1 MTITKQSWLRRCL
14 SALTATAIVAS
25 FCAANTFDVKAQTKS
40 YPEGSREVRRLAAPI
55 EDGVYM
61 ASVELMNANST
72 GSASMGN
79 AALRGSSSF
88 LQKNPDDTEYRSLV
102 VVEDGQATALLEFMP
117 MGYIGQYGF
126 MMELESVT
134 AEVLTKYG
142 YPDDNYCTYT
152 PADVIAEHRTQQG
165 EVVYDPYNN
174 PDSASVYDG
183 SNPATMTRP
192 AGYGHQEDRLIDIA
206 DEPYQ
211 HILALDVTP
220 ITSADTEGNLAIPEK
235 PEDFNVTHA
244 AYVHVFVPVMFSIS
258 PSSGD
263 QYARMQVDWTSVE
276 RIDNPENNLTYRLWS
291 ARQIEQG
298 DASDESYANLQT
310 AIEEVTT
317 QLENIWPHQ
326 QITMNGTGFSAQPML
341 EQKEFTEEEKAELVK
356 KLNDAISGLASS
368 PDKTALGGLINEAK
382 ALSKADYTPESYA
395 QLEKAVRAAEA
406 VNENADASQ
415 EEIDDALANLQTA
428 KDALQVAD
436 DATKWSNLY
445 EMASNLDE
453 SDYTAESWAEFSK
466 LWIDGKYKDYPDSS
480 KLPMVA
486 ILKVSFYNSKL
497 ADAMAGLVEKPTI
510 ETDPNQLADGKYT
523 LKAYMYKT
531 ADPTVYSMSNNA
543 INHNVWLEVKDG
555 KYYLTT
561 QFIGMSMY
569 NQFGYLQDL
578 KYFDKG
584 YTIGE
589 YGTPQGTLIDAT
601 VLTTQKD
608 SEGNDVIDQYND
620 ADNLYPEMVQF
631 ELVEKADGKYVA
643 LQVFVPI
650 MESISPELGTQTV
663 YMELDWS
670 KLRIDDGSV
679 EKIEP
684 PVQSP
689 ALDAADAAT
698 GVKVHADKGVF
709 EEGTRLVVKEITSGD
724 IYDQGKE
731 SFAQKKIGDT
741 FVLYDIN
748 FTDAKG
754 EAVTPNGYV
763 TYSIPIPEE
772 YNADGIVLMRIN
784 DLEDNIGPSTQISG
798 FSIEDEYL
806 VIRYNARTAKPI
818 HFALVD
824 ADPYTGADYTEVD
837 EALAKIPADLSVYTD
852 ASAAAVENAKDAVV
866 RGKNITEQAAV
877 DAMAAAINDAVAA
890 LEKKEADKGEKESL
904 EDGTYSI
911 YGEMVKL
918 NRIDKSM
925 SNDAINHTIKL
936 TVEDG
941 EYYLTMDFH
950 GLAYLNRFGYL
961 AELSYY
967 DNGYS
972 YGEYGT
978 IEGER
983 IPAVV
988 LSTQKN
994 ADGSDVYDEFNQ
1006 AGGSYAGKLYPDQI
1020 RFPLVA
1026 DALADEEGYV
1036 PLHVFV
1042 PVMEDISAGT
1052 GDQDVLLKLD
1062 WSTLTKTTEDD
1073 PVFQPEEPVEQSP
1086 AVDYTDSKTG
1096 VKIHADK
1103 GVFDEGVQLVVDAI
1117 TSGADYEAA
1126 ASALSDV
1133 GKKFKLYDVK
1143 FLDVDG
1149 KEVVPNGT
1157 VRISLPVAAGY
1168 DSENL
1173 AVYRMAD
1180 GGKVLVKGMIENGYY
1195 TVVTKTAGSYA
1206 IVEKSSTVTDAE
1218 NTENVGDGKTTA
1230 PQTGDNSN
1238 ETVYALLALAAA
1250 GITGATLVARKRKS
1264 EEA

>member
-824 ADPYTGADYTEVD
+824 ADQYKGADYTEVD

-852 ASAAAVENAKDAVV
+852 TSAAAVENAKDAVV